1 MTDNENEI
9 QCPAHPDG
17 CPESEMSYAE
27 ILEALTG
34 ATTKRD
40 KLAGQHFQTIA
51 TMLQDAEF
59 TIETIP
65 GEGPEVTERRADTL
79 AANLMYREN
88 PKSIAYALAV
98 ITLAHRDLVR
108 RTEGP
113 AADIERAAAAVN
125 ENPGYL

>member
-1 MTDNENEI
+1 MTDNPNEI

-17 CPESEMSYAE
+17 CPESELSYAE

-40 KLAGQHFQTIA
+40 KLVGQHFQTIA
-51 TMLQDAEF
+51 TMLQDAEVA
-59 TIETIP
+59 IKNIP
-65 GEGPEVTERRADTL
+65 GEGPEATEQRADAL

-88 PKSIAYALAV
+88 PRSIAYALAV
-98 ITLAHRDLVR
+98 VTLAHRDLVR

-113 AADIERAAAAVN
+113 AADIERAAAAIQD
-125 ENPGYL
+125 NPGYL